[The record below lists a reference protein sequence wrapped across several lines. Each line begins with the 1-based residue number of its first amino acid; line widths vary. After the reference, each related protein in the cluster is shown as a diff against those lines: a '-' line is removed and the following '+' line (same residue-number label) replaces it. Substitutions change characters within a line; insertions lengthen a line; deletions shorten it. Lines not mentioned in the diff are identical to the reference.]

1 MVYISQKGGGL
12 SNGVSFYLR
21 TTGFR
26 IGSNTVPDV
35 IAEFGILC
43 AALSMLECSKVL
55 HQSQDEI
62 KF

>member
-43 AALSMLECSKVL
+43 CTLQYVGVLESPLPVTR
-55 HQSQDEI
+55 
-62 KF
+62 

>member
-21 TTGFR
+21 TTGLR
-26 IGSNTVPDV
+26 IGSNTVPNV

-43 AALSMLECSKVL
+43 CTQLECSKVL